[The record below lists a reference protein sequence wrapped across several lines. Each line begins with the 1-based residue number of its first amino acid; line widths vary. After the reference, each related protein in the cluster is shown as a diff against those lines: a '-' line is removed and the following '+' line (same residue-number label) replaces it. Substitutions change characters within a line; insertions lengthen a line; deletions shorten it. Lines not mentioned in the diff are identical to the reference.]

1 MMPIAAKVAA
11 AAIHLALVED
21 GSPYQR
27 PDLGDIRLQK
37 ISRSGNEV
45 EWPFSIDTGTIACV
59 WSAGKK
65 VVTFLEEVEAP
76 DDEHEAPPGR
86 YVIVSV
92 NPFDLVFLN
101 IANRDLF
108 VPADT
113 VETLIK
119 RVAPFAALGERL
131 CDQPRGTTIGPA
143 EL

>member
-1 MMPIAAKVAA
+1 MTMLAATMAAVAA
-11 AAIHLALVED
+11 PFILADEQGLFHM
-21 GSPYQR
+21 
-27 PDLGDIRLQK
+27 PDASEVRLQR
-37 ISRSGNEV
+37 ISRSGNEAD
-45 EWPFSIDTGTIACV
+45 WPFSIETGTLACM
-59 WSAGKK
+59 WSAGKR

-86 YVIVSV
+86 YVVVSV

-101 IANRDLF
+101 IAYRDLYL
-108 VPADT
+108 PADT

-131 CDQPRGTTIGPA
+131 CDQPQGTIIGPG